1 MEIQTT
7 VLVFI
12 ANQNHNN
19 SNRSNSTSHVNNN
32 TTKDTQ
38 PIHEPHSLKQQQQQQ
53 QQQQHQT
60 EERFSEENSLPWE
73 KVTTKQRNI
82 RNQSIEKAKLFVGNL
97 NQSTTEKDLNEL
109 FGLECTPFLRERYSI
124 EMPKNKHTG

>member
-38 PIHEPHSLKQQQQQQ
+38 PIHEPHSLKQQQQQ

>member
-38 PIHEPHSLKQQQQQQ
+38 PIHEPHSLKQQQQ